1 MWKTTQL
8 KIQNIIGKP
17 VPIQEHFYI
26 AKLCYSVI
34 KLFFFSENNVTS
46 VNGKPKTKQPENGDN
61 LYLWQTN
68 THITNSENVIIL
80 MSIFNSVRMYVS
92 GWTKL
97 KEAPC

>member
-34 KLFFFSENNVTS
+34 KLFFFQKTMWLQLMANQKQSNQKMVT
-46 VNGKPKTKQPENGDN
+46 TFICDKQIHT
-61 LYLWQTN
+61 LQIQKML
-68 THITNSENVIIL
+68 
-80 MSIFNSVRMYVS
+80 
-92 GWTKL
+92 
-97 KEAPC
+97 